1 VVSLRG
7 IGWGHS
13 RGYTPL
19 VATAQA
25 WADTHPNIVVSW
37 EKRSLWAFGEGSLD
51 NLAREYD
58 LLVID
63 HPFIGLAA
71 ERGLFLPLDEH
82 LPPGFLQELASCS
95 VGRSYES
102 YTRDEHLWALPLDA
116 ACQVAASRPEL
127 LEAEGLSV
135 PRRWQD
141 VLELA
146 ASGKVALPL
155 APIDV
160 LSCFLT
166 LGASLGEPPLRDG
179 RRVVSRSVG
188 ARALQELAK
197 LGSLV
202 DPACLGMN
210 PIQVL
215 NKMVL
220 TEDVYYVPMTYGY
233 SNYSRAG
240 FAPRR
245 LAFHDIP
252 SADGSGRG
260 AATLGGAGL
269 AVSAHTPNL
278 RETLE
283 YAAWVTGEA
292 CQRSIYVLS
301 GGQPAHRAAWE
312 DGLANGITH
321 DFFIDTLPTIDAA
334 YLRPTYAGFSS
345 FQTLAG
351 GLLHEFM
358 REGGTVSTIL
368 DELDRAYAESFAMET
383 I

>member
-1 VVSLRG
+1 
-7 IGWGHS
+7 
-13 RGYTPL
+13 

-146 ASGKVALPL
+146 PQARWPCRS
-155 APIDV
+155 
-160 LSCFLT
+160 
-166 LGASLGEPPLRDG
+166 
-179 RRVVSRSVG
+179 RR
-188 ARALQELAK
+188 
-197 LGSLV
+197 
-202 DPACLGMN
+202 
-210 PIQVL
+210 
-215 NKMVL
+215 
-220 TEDVYYVPMTYGY
+220 
-233 SNYSRAG
+233 
-240 FAPRR
+240 
-245 LAFHDIP
+245 
-252 SADGSGRG
+252 
-260 AATLGGAGL
+260 
-269 AVSAHTPNL
+269 
-278 RETLE
+278 
-283 YAAWVTGEA
+283 
-292 CQRSIYVLS
+292 
-301 GGQPAHRAAWE
+301 
-312 DGLANGITH
+312 
-321 DFFIDTLPTIDAA
+321 
-334 YLRPTYAGFSS
+334 
-345 FQTLAG
+345 
-351 GLLHEFM
+351 
-358 REGGTVSTIL
+358 ST
-368 DELDRAYAESFAMET
+368 S
-383 I
+383 